1 MDGAS
6 PSESQLTDSLPA
18 QSHTSPLSQALTS
31 ERAERREEGKK
42 VLLQR
47 WEHRHPEEGP
57 WSQQEEERERE
68 AAKPPSASRLG
79 EWGTWV
85 SGRF

>member
-1 MDGAS
+1 MSLEGSVGPADAEEEGKAF
-6 PSESQLTDSLPA
+6 PTSQW
-18 QSHTSPLSQALTS
+18 
-31 ERAERREEGKK
+31 REEGKK

-47 WEHRHPEEGP
+47 WEHRHPKEGP